1 MLHLSECAE
10 DSLKSYAVILSD
22 VMSMAAFSSPSGSGL
37 PPVQSLELILGL
49 RISAQAGGV
58 AATFFFCGFNSSD
71 AEHISQRCMQR
82 IQDTDTA
89 YRTDCH

>member
-49 RISAQAGGV
+49 RISAQAGG
-58 AATFFFCGFNSSD
+58 CGCYFLFLWV
-71 AEHISQRCMQR
+71 QQ
-82 IQDTDTA
+82 
-89 YRTDCH
+89 